1 MNGTAVN
8 GTALSQ
14 QGAWRNLRHVLSLVQ
29 LAWSRFWPGLLLT
42 TVCISILLAYAAAS
56 WSGRERHLDSAR
68 DATANLSGTLADHA
82 EATMRIAE
90 LTVSDLVDRLERDG
104 TSRGALKTLHRDL
117 AQSVFASG
125 RLQDAMVFSHD
136 GHFLVSA
143 RAAFDGNSGV
153 DEALAWHGAHATSA
167 VHVGPLVKD
176 WMAQGWSL
184 LVSRRWN
191 EADGSFGGVA
201 VVTIGVSYFG
211 DYYDSLRLGPAG
223 AVALV
228 STEGQ
233 LLMRTRVGG
242 SVIGQDVSQSS
253 SFRVYAAGGSAG
265 TLVVESPLDGVTR
278 QGNYRA
284 VPHYPMVVFVGL
296 ALDDILDGWRRD
308 TVVNGVVV
316 GLLVLCTALLGWRLG
331 QLVRSHRAAAAAAQ
345 ASERLYRLLAV
356 SGTDVIVQLGADMRR
371 RYVSPASADVLGY
384 APEVLICRS
393 PQADMHPDDWAV
405 VAATMDQ
412 IRGGSEPRS
421 VAFRFRKPDG
431 VFLWV
436 EANVRWKD
444 DTDGF
449 VVSIRDISARVAVQE
464 QLLEANNQLQRLVML
479 DGLTG
484 IANRRCLDSCLEREF
499 RRASREEIPLSVL
512 MIDADRF
519 KSYNDTYG
527 HGAGDECL
535 RAIAGVLSQSLRRA
549 ADLASRFG
557 GEEFVV
563 MLPHTDQAGAMAL
576 GEKIR
581 FGIEALAIPQAGA
594 AAGVVTVSIG
604 VATAEP
610 GRNAESAAV
619 LLAAADAAL
628 YEAKHGGRNRVVPAC
643 PPAPMP
649 APLQL
654 QLAAQLKA

>member
-1 MNGTAVN
+1 MD

-143 RAAFDGNSGV
+143 RAAFDGNSGL

-371 RYVSPASADVLGY
+371 RYVSPACADVLGY

-484 IANRRCLDSCLEREF
+484 ISNRRCLDSCLEREF